1 MKKIFFLVVGV
12 IFLVSFVSASFGLD
26 NTDVP
31 SLRDPIIT
39 STSTTNTTSVNN
51 SLYWMGMGAINTTQM
66 ENNGGTLNIN
76 KIKSYKFN
84 KKH

>member
-1 MKKIFFLVVGV
+1 VKKIFFLVVGV

>member
-84 KKH
+84 TKH